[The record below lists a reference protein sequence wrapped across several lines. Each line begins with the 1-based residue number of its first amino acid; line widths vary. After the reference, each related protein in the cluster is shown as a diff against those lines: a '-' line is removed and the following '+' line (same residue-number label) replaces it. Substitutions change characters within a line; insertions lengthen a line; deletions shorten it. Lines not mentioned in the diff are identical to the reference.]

1 MQTAIEPAARPQAWA
16 NSTIAPDS
24 AGPFSTLY
32 RDSGKNEQRRWQQF
46 WRDAEEQWLASGRR
60 RSEHTRRAYR
70 EALAQFED
78 YCASQGI
85 IYLWHVTSRQ
95 VVGWIGYMESKDASK
110 RTIAARLAACS
121 SYYKHVIHTT
131 SLWAGR
137 EVSLFVDAYGAP
149 RSNPFDDSLVERP
162 RVAAFSDAKPVPA
175 DAFRWIIDDL
185 RERTGPLA
193 APETKRNL
201 ALMLAFGFSGWR
213 NDEVISMQWGRI
225 EEGRQPGTYTYK
237 WTGKARD
244 GEFETRALP
253 ALIYDAIVAYLKS
266 EGRYKPGKSGHIQ
279 DDDYIWRPTRTAGC
293 ANFPKVG
300 ELAENRHISP
310 SSANSILRGL
320 LRRYYRTVAVQRGI
334 AGTAGRAWASERAG
348 KYTIHGLRHLF
359 AHELYKGSGNNI
371 KMVSERLGHKSLSTT
386 SIYLHSL
393 EEPVDDFSDLL
404 AKQYGLNAW

>member
-1 MQTAIEPAARPQAWA
+1 
-16 NSTIAPDS
+16 
-24 AGPFSTLY
+24 
-32 RDSGKNEQRRWQQF
+32 
-46 WRDAEEQWLASGRR
+46 
-60 RSEHTRRAYR
+60 
-70 EALAQFED
+70 
-78 YCASQGI
+78 
-85 IYLWHVTSRQ
+85 
-95 VVGWIGYMESKDASK
+95 
-110 RTIAARLAACS
+110 
-121 SYYKHVIHTT
+121 
-131 SLWAGR
+131 
-137 EVSLFVDAYGAP
+137 
-149 RSNPFDDSLVERP
+149 
-162 RVAAFSDAKPVPA
+162 
-175 DAFRWIIDDL
+175 
-185 RERTGPLA
+185 
-193 APETKRNL
+193 
-201 ALMLAFGFSGWR
+201 
-213 NDEVISMQWGRI
+213 MQWGRI

-386 SIYLHSL
+386 SVYLHSL